1 MKERIAIFARRLLL
15 ASLFCYGMSCSIGQG
30 LDLITGASVPEGL
43 FAGIR
48 LTDKQVQTG
57 FTVGTLPIASGNR
70 FFSVSGE
77 VLYHFLPESKDA
89 SKLRPLYL
97 RSGVTY
103 VRDEDKY
110 RTLKNVY
117 FNTRVG
123 KEISFSEKAGLG
135 IDGGLMVR
143 LSHREIIK
151 QKHSGLGLDFNF
163 LEGLDFLKY
172 VSPVVGVT
180 LFYRMQ

>member
-1 MKERIAIFARRLLL
+1 MKERIVIFARRLLL
-15 ASLFCYGMSCSIGQG
+15 ASLFYCSIGFSIGQG
-30 LDLITGASVPEGL
+30 LDLVTGASAPEGL

-77 VLYHFLPESKDA
+77 VLYRFLPEGQDA

-103 VRDEDKY
+103 VRDENKY

-117 FNTRVG
+117 LNARVG

-163 LEGLDFLKY
+163 LGGMDFLRY
-172 VSPVVGVT
+172 VSPVVGIT
-180 LFYRMQ
+180 LFCRIQ